1 MRYYSY
7 NEMGDDGE
15 NIVVTK
21 SETDILHEY
30 WPYWYG
36 KMCEKFGKEVVHAKY
51 SFHECLEDWIVV
63 NWAWEVEQ
71 NERTN

>member
-21 SETDILHEY
+21 SEEDVRKEY

-36 KMCEKFGKEVVHAKY
+36 RMCEKFGKDRVDDEY
-51 SFHECLEDWIVV
+51 CFEDCLDDWYVV
-63 NWAWEVEQ
+63 NWAWEVKQ
-71 NERTN
+71 

>member
-21 SETDILHEY
+21 SEDDIRKEY

-36 KMCEKFGKEVVHAKY
+36 KMCEKFGKDHVDDQYCFED
-51 SFHECLEDWIVV
+51 CLDHWFVV
-63 NWAWEVEQ
+63 NWAWEVKE
-71 NERTN
+71 

>member
-15 NIVVTK
+15 NLVITK
-21 SETDILHEY
+21 SEDDIRKEY

-36 KMCEKFGKEVVHAKY
+36 KMCEKFGKDHVDDLYNFED
-51 SFHECLEDWIVV
+51 CLDHWFVV
-63 NWAWEVEQ
+63 NWAWEVKE
-71 NERTN
+71 

>member
-21 SETDILHEY
+21 SEDDIQVKKH
-30 WPYWYG
+30 
-36 KMCEKFGKEVVHAKY
+36 FGVTE
-51 SFHECLEDWIVV
+51 
-63 NWAWEVEQ
+63 
-71 NERTN
+71 